1 MSEETNNVVPVF
13 VLLLGLL
20 LIYLLIVLGGKIA
33 FVGYKCTDE
42 RIENHS
48 VVCYNYK
55 LEKGNE

>member
-20 LIYLLIVLGGKIA
+20 LIYLLLNLGGIIA
-33 FVGYKCTDE
+33 FAGYKCTDE

-48 VVCYNYK
+48 VVCRKYE
-55 LEKGNE
+55 LEERR